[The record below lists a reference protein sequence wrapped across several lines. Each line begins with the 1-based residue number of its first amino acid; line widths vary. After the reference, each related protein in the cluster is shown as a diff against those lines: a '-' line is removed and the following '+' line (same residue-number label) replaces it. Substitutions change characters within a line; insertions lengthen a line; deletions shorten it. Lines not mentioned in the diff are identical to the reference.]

1 MFSENTYCAA
11 SLAEF
16 FKENI
21 KSTEFLLFCCFAV
34 AAIIAIIVFIVLL
47 SLRFKLTLVIDEKR
61 TEKKSCFGNKRMEI
75 GEPAPREGYR
85 FCGWYEDEARTKRVG
100 KVFRMP
106 MRGAT
111 LYAKWEKCEE
121 EELVKESDRTAEPP
135 QTAEPV
141 LAVQEE
147 EQAAEPVSAEQ
158 EEEQAVEPVSVE
170 QEKEQTVEPVSVEQE
185 EEQAAEPVSVE
196 QEETQ
201 QENAEIELQP
211 TVEVEAEEVG
221 ESAAELPLEQEDAEQ
236 YTADDLSEDSA
247 EESGEGDEVEGAL
260 VTTVSGGKVFVQYR
274 RSFRARLIQAGDE
287 MKEYY
292 NALRSEMLSY
302 IGTRERVSWNYDS
315 YFVGRKQFAKINAN
329 AKSLIVYFALDPKE
343 VDEKY
348 KFRDVSAKKRYAA
361 VPVRYKITGSRSFRY
376 ALELLEQTAA
386 EFELDYKR
394 VELHEDI
401 PYETREA
408 LIAKKLIRVY
418 AKRET
423 GETVSEQQLEEMI
436 AEGATIEALS
446 SYTVTDKVTVAEAED
461 AIDDKTAQQI
471 IALADSKS
479 FRATGKR
486 AVVNLDTIS
495 ANFEEDDLVD
505 IETLKEKGLIDK
517 KAASVKVLARG
528 MLDKSLTVEAADFS
542 LAAVKM
548 IALTGGK
555 VVKLRRFAE

>member
-121 EELVKESDRTAEPP
+121 EELVKESDRTAEQP

-147 EQAAEPVSAEQ
+147 EQAVESAPVEQ
-158 EEEQAVEPVSVE
+158 EEEQAVEPVSA
-170 QEKEQTVEPVSVEQE
+170 EQE
-185 EEQAAEPVSVE
+185 EEQTAEPVSVE
-196 QEETQ
+196 QEETP

>member
-1 MFSENTYCAA
+1 M
-11 SLAEF
+11 AEF

-121 EELVKESDRTAEPP
+121 EELVKESDRTAEQL
-135 QTAEPV
+135 QTTEPV
-141 LAVQEE
+141 LAVQEK
-147 EQAAEPVSAEQ
+147 EQAVEPVSAEQ
-158 EEEQAVEPVSVE
+158 EEEQ
-170 QEKEQTVEPVSVEQE
+170 TVEPVPAEQEEEQAAESAPVEQE

-196 QEETQ
+196 QEETP

>member
-1 MFSENTYCAA
+1 M
-11 SLAEF
+11 
-16 FKENI
+16 
-21 KSTEFLLFCCFAV
+21 
-34 AAIIAIIVFIVLL
+34 
-47 SLRFKLTLVIDEKR
+47 
-61 TEKKSCFGNKRMEI
+61 
-75 GEPAPREGYR
+75 
-85 FCGWYEDEARTKRVG
+85 
-100 KVFRMP
+100 
-106 MRGAT
+106 
-111 LYAKWEKCEE
+111 
-121 EELVKESDRTAEPP
+121 
-135 QTAEPV
+135 
-141 LAVQEE
+141 
-147 EQAAEPVSAEQ
+147 
-158 EEEQAVEPVSVE
+158 
-170 QEKEQTVEPVSVEQE
+170 QE

-196 QEETQ
+196 QEETP

-211 TVEVEAEEVG
+211 AVEVEAEEVG

-260 VTTVSGGKVFVQYR
+260 VTTVSGSKVFVQYR

>member
-121 EELVKESDRTAEPP
+121 EELVKESDRTAEQL
-135 QTAEPV
+135 QTTEPV
-141 LAVQEE
+141 LAVQEK
-147 EQAAEPVSAEQ
+147 EQAVEPVSAEQ
-158 EEEQAVEPVSVE
+158 EEEQ
-170 QEKEQTVEPVSVEQE
+170 TVEPVPAEQEEEQAAESAPVEQE

-196 QEETQ
+196 QEETP

>member
-147 EQAAEPVSAEQ
+147 EQAVEPVSAEQ
-158 EEEQAVEPVSVE
+158 EEEQTVEPVPAE
-170 QEKEQTVEPVSVEQE
+170 QEKEQTVEPVSAEQE

-196 QEETQ
+196 QEETP

>member
-1 MFSENTYCAA
+1 MELLWKSTYCAV
-11 SLAEF
+11 SLAEI
-16 FKENI
+16 FKQNI
-21 KSTEFLLFCCFAV
+21 NSAEFILFCCLAG
-34 AAIIAIIVFIVLL
+34 AAIVAIIVFIVLL
-47 SLRFKLTLVIDEKR
+47 SLRFKLTLVIDEKH
-61 TEKKSCFGNKRMEI
+61 TVKKTCFGNKRMEI
-75 GEPAPREGYR
+75 SDPAPREGYK
-85 FCGWYEDEARTKRVG
+85 FCGWYEDKSFTKRVG

-111 LYAKWEKCEE
+111 LYALWEQCAADQPA
-121 EELVKESDRTAEPP
+121 EELRETAP
-135 QTAEPV
+135 
-141 LAVQEE
+141 QEE
-147 EQAAEPVSAEQ
+147 EDRNELPEEEVVPQVSFVGEESAPQ
-158 EEEQAVEPVSVE
+158 EESVSQDLRSE
-170 QEKEQTVEPVSVEQE
+170 EMQEAK
-185 EEQAAEPVSVE
+185 
-196 QEETQ
+196 
-201 QENAEIELQP
+201 AEIELQP

-221 ESAAELPLEQEDAEQ
+221 ESAAEMPIGQEEGEQ
-236 YTADDLSEDSA
+236 YTADELSEESA
-247 EESGEGDEVEGAL
+247 DESGEGDEVEGAL

-292 NALRSEMLSY
+292 NALRSEILSY

-329 AKSLIVYFALDPKE
+329 AKSLIVYFALYPEE

-348 KFRDVSAKKRYAA
+348 RFRDVSAKKRYAA

-394 VELHEDI
+394 VEYREEI

-436 AEGATIEALS
+436 AEGATVEALS
-446 SYTVTDKVTVAEAED
+446 SYTVTDKVTVAEAES
-461 AIDDKTAQQI
+461 AINDETAQQI
-471 IALADSKS
+471 MALADSKNI
-479 FRATGKR
+479 RAAGKR
-486 AVVNLDTIS
+486 AVINLDTIS
-495 ANFEEDDLVD
+495 ANFKEDDLVNV
-505 IETLKEKGLIDK
+505 ETLRERGLIDK

-528 MLDKSLTVEAADFS
+528 ALDKSLTVEAADFS

-555 VVKLRRFAE
+555 VVKLRRSEE

>member
-121 EELVKESDRTAEPP
+121 EELVKESDRTAEQP

-147 EQAAEPVSAEQ
+147 EQAVESAPVEQ
-158 EEEQAVEPVSVE
+158 EEEQAVEPVSA
-170 QEKEQTVEPVSVEQE
+170 EQE
-185 EEQAAEPVSVE
+185 EEQTAEPVSVE
-196 QEETQ
+196 QEETP

-292 NALRSEMLSY
+292 IALRSEMLSY

-386 EFELDYKR
+386 KFELDYKR

>member
-47 SLRFKLTLVIDEKR
+47 FLRFKLTLVIDEKR

-121 EELVKESDRTAEPP
+121 EELVKESDRTAEQP

-141 LAVQEE
+141 L
-147 EQAAEPVSAEQ
+147 AEQ
-158 EEEQAVEPVSVE
+158 EEEQAVEPVSAE
-170 QEKEQTVEPVSVEQE
+170 QEEGQAVESAPVEQE

-196 QEETQ
+196 QEETP

>member
-61 TEKKSCFGNKRMEI
+61 AEKKSCFGNKRMEI

-121 EELVKESDRTAEPP
+121 EELVKESDRTAEQP
-135 QTAEPV
+135 QT
-141 LAVQEE
+141 
-147 EQAAEPVSAEQ
+147 AEPVSAEQ
-158 EEEQAVEPVSVE
+158 EEKQAVEPVSA
-170 QEKEQTVEPVSVEQE
+170 EQE

-196 QEETQ
+196 QEETP

-260 VTTVSGGKVFVQYR
+260 VTTVSGSKVFVQYR